1 MSNGKGIWFV
11 YRSHYDGPLSKRV
24 CRIDAPSILAWF
36 QEKLADARSS
46 ATPRDV
52 ADADLGGSVYGFG
65 SLLAAAKEHKLAA
78 PKSTAALRAMLRK
91 HLYVE
96 GGPESIRVDDHTVRV
111 VTDDDEVMLAYYFF
125 DDEAVREHQESVA
138 WLLEEDP
145 ALVDGDEDGP
155 FAPKMPLPSIE
166 PGGGGAGAT
175 YACLLTFAD
184 GESIPGKAAVIPGV
198 RLPDLA
204 AHLRRIVPASKPQ
217 AWSPEWLDTWPLEL
231 RLLRA
236 MIDAKDTTIAAALE
250 RCARYPIVA
259 VAGRTNHSRVGIGPH
274 AAARGELVQAAE
286 GHEHGGDPDQS
297 IVHEG
302 EHVAV
307 LCAHTSAHFGHQQ
320 WIFFDD
326 RWAAAYPDLAH
337 SLLRYATDWDP
348 FPWEEEELPMSAAPM
363 SAATLAARTHEAAW
377 EAALE
382 GRGPESARR
391 YVPKDRFAAGEII
404 DHAKFGLGIVRRT
417 EPSKIEVLFKDA
429 TRTLAH
435 GAG

>member
-1 MSNGKGIWFV
+1 MSNSKGIWFV

-36 QEKLADARSS
+36 QEKLADARGS

-52 ADADLGGSVYGFG
+52 ANADLGGYVYGFG
-65 SLLAAAKEHKLAA
+65 SLLAAAKEHKLPS

-125 DDEAVREHQESVA
+125 DDEAVREHPESVA

-155 FAPKMPLPSIE
+155 FDPKVPLRSIE
-166 PGGGGAGAT
+166 PGGKGAGAT

-204 AHLRRIVPASKPQ
+204 EHLRRVVPASKPQ
-217 AWSPEWLDTWPLEL
+217 AWSPEWLDTWPVEL

-236 MIDAKDTTIAAALE
+236 MLDPKDETLAAALE
-250 RCARYPIVA
+250 RCARYPLDAIA
-259 VAGRTNHSRVGIGPH
+259 NTNHSRLGVGQH
-274 AAARGELVQAAE
+274 ADARAELSQAAE
-286 GHEHGGDPDQS
+286 GQKHRGEPDKS

-307 LCAHTSAHFGHQQ
+307 LCAHTSTHFGYQQ

-326 RWAAAYPDLAH
+326 RWAAAYPDLAA

-348 FPWEEEELPMSAAPM
+348 FPWQDEELPMSVAPM
-363 SAATLAARTHEAAW
+363 SSATLAARKHEEAW
-377 EAALE
+377 ESALE
-382 GRGPESARR
+382 GRGPENARR
-391 YVPKDRFAAGEII
+391 YLPKERFAAGELI
-404 DHAKFGLGIVRRT
+404 DHTKFGLGIVRRT
-417 EPSKIEVLFKDA
+417 EPTKIEVMFKDA